1 MLANPAKFQF
11 LIVGDRSQSNINI
24 LVDGITIQ
32 NSKTVKL
39 LGVTID
45 SQLNFLPQAELMS
58 QTVNRRTNA
67 LNRIRDGLNTE
78 KANRLGNSF
87 ILSIFNYCPLIWMFC
102 SKTANNLINRSHK
115 RALRVILND
124 PLIDHL
130 PDIAAILK
138 RSKYAFK
145 NFKRV

>member
-87 ILSIFNYCPLIWMFC
+87 ISILITLSP
-102 SKTANNLINRSHK
+102 NLNV
-115 RALRVILND
+115 L
-124 PLIDHL
+124 
-130 PDIAAILK
+130 
-138 RSKYAFK
+138 
-145 NFKRV
+145 